1 MNDYEELITTR
12 EQLDEIVK
20 KYVPNHLK
28 PGHLVGLKGVDI
40 TSKEYVDEHILN
52 ENTLMI
58 SLTKSKLFSVVDIGG
73 MFGVIHAMMGTQNP
87 YSEDEDDY
95 VVFITEGLPFYAT
108 VFFLLVGVILIET
121 VSTKGAG
128 FAASKQGG
136 LEAMKTAKNIINNV
150 FDKEASQ
157 MLFLIKRFLKK
168 N

>member
-1 MNDYEELITTR
+1 MNDYEKLITTR
-12 EQLDEIVK
+12 EQLDEIVE

-28 PGHLVGLKGVDI
+28 PGHLVGLKGADI

-52 ENTLMI
+52 ESTLML

-95 VVFITEGLPFYAT
+95 VVFITEGLPFYAA
-108 VFFLLVGVILIET
+108 VFFLLVGVVLIET
-121 VSTKGAG
+121 VSTKGVS

-136 LEAMKTAKNIINNV
+136 LEAMKTARDIINNV
-150 FDKEASQ
+150 FGKDASHL
-157 MLFLIKRFLKK
+157 LFLIKRYLKK
-168 N
+168 T